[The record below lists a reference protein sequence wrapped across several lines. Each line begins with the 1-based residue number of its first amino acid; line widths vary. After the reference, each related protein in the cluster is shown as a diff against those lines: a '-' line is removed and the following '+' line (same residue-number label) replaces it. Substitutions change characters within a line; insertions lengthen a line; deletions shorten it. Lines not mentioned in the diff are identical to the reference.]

1 LSSVLD
7 VDIASPSLYSPHTTP
22 TITMF
27 STQPSYEA
35 SRCHPGCDAFDEC
48 EASTSTVTGKT
59 YAGGSALRRMTF
71 FFDCESDEED
81 VYEEDEVS
89 PSDSSASSSSE
100 SSGCISRCRSFSSI
114 EDEFDDVEEEE
125 LFLSEADTGSVQSIS
140 VKRISSTSAALVQL
154 LNSDEYRS
162 DSWNHSVHVQ
172 QIVPHGDEA
181 FVLKKKLLHASTTI
195 HTVRDA
201 FEFVRQALEG
211 LVFFHEN
218 FIARVPMSADNIRA
232 DVGPYPMSEDEA
244 DSEIPVRY
252 YYSELEGAGCFE
264 REGESWKNGLIPSD
278 GDNSEGTEVDPFA
291 DDVSRFGSLL
301 TSMFKSMPQLHTL
314 ASTMTSSD
322 RAARPTA
329 ASALESLEQICF
341 SLDPALLDSPIEVSC

>member
-1 LSSVLD
+1 
-7 VDIASPSLYSPHTTP
+7 
-22 TITMF
+22 
-27 STQPSYEA
+27 
-35 SRCHPGCDAFDEC
+35 
-48 EASTSTVTGKT
+48 
-59 YAGGSALRRMTF
+59 
-71 FFDCESDEED
+71 

-89 PSDSSASSSSE
+89 PSDAYASSSSE
-100 SSGCISRCRSFSSI
+100 SSASGCLSRCRSFSSI
-114 EDEFDDVEEEE
+114 EDEFEDVEEEE

-218 FIARVPMSADNIRA
+218 FIARVPMSPDNIRA
-232 DVGPYPMSEDEA
+232 DIGPYPTSEDESE
-244 DSEIPVRY
+244 SEIPVRY

-264 REGESWKNGLIPSD
+264 REGESWKNGLTSND
-278 GDNSEGTEVDPFA
+278 GDSSEGTEVDPFA
-291 DDVSRFGSLL
+291 DDVYRFGSLL
-301 TSMFKSMPQLHTL
+301 TSMFKSMPQLRPL

-329 ASALESLEQICF
+329 VSALESLEQICL
-341 SLDPALLDSPIEVSC
+341 SLDPTLLDSPVEVSC